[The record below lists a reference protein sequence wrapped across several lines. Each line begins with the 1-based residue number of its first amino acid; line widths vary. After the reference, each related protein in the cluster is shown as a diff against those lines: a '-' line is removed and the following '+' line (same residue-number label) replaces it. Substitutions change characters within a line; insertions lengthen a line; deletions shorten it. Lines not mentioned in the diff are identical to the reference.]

1 VFLPTP
7 ALANVLALA
16 ASASE
21 AALRR
26 CLEQTGVL
34 IQAAQARCQ
43 KQAELAELDEAW
55 RELLAYGPG
64 WCKQYP
70 VELRKAFDAALQ
82 QAPAA
87 TAHKAPAREELALV
101 DDAEIARA
109 IASARLLQHVAP
121 LLEQPVAELDA
132 LVSSALGLESV
143 RPELNPLRPEVFTQ
157 VLHALLGPSPSS
169 PLWMKHLA
177 EPLGAELKA
186 IYAQLVARLQAAN
199 VEAVGYRLAHSPAAG
214 PAAPAAARAPLA
226 PPAQGRR
233 LELSGQQISQELLRD
248 FMDGGLDQAAAQP
261 LPQSYYASVER
272 ELDALRN
279 QPDSEQGALEPA
291 PASADY
297 RALAAVDRP
306 ARSVGVQSALDAR
319 VWGPYARSR
328 TRSLV
333 RSELRKDATHAGQVL
348 GLELVRKVVN
358 QIAQDPRLLAPVR
371 EAIVALEPSLL
382 RLAMVDAC
390 FFSEQSHPGRRLMEA
405 VAQRSFKYNDE
416 FGNAFTAF
424 FHEVG
429 TRFNELNGRANVDA
443 AQFEQALAQLESLW
457 QADDQRQEEQQQ
469 PALEAVQFA
478 EQRQADADRIAWEM
492 SSRSD
497 LEDVPEVV
505 REFLFGPWALVM
517 AQARLKSATAHPDPQ
532 GYGGVITHLLWSVKP
547 EVTLK
552 QPAQLFERVP
562 ALVATL
568 RGGLASIGQ
577 EAAES
582 EPFFQALMKLHHP
595 VLQLRRAKSRRDARE
610 SGLTPLLRLKD
621 AEEATAAAPEK
632 TARPL
637 WMSPQE
643 LEAVGFQ
650 ETLPTGAADLDD
662 GAAPEPAAPDRP
674 VPDDLLAQL
683 RQGDWVDLFARRR
696 WRRAQLAWASS
707 KGTLFM
713 FVSQG
718 GRAHS
723 MTRRICERL
732 IREQLLRPVH
742 THEVVSEALQALRKS
757 PDPTSAAATR
767 PADGGGRAPQGQP
780 AAHAAARDRAMTTAG

>member
-1 VFLPTP
+1 M
-7 ALANVLALA
+7 
-16 ASASE
+16 
-21 AALRR
+21 
-26 CLEQTGVL
+26 
-34 IQAAQARCQ
+34 
-43 KQAELAELDEAW
+43 AELDEAW

-82 QAPAA
+82 RESSAGGHHAA
-87 TAHKAPAREELALV
+87 ARGELTLV
-101 DDAEIARA
+101 DDAEIARS
-109 IASARLLQHVAP
+109 IASARLLQHLSP

-143 RPELNPLRPEVFTQ
+143 RPERNPLRPEVFTQ
-157 VLHALLGPSPSS
+157 VLHALLGPSPSA

-177 EPLGAELKA
+177 EPLGVELKR
-186 IYAQLVARLQAAN
+186 IYGQLVARLEAAN
-199 VEAVGYRLAHSPAAG
+199 VEAVGYRVMSSPAG
-214 PAAPAAARAPLA
+214 AATPPAARAPLTQ
-226 PPAQGRR
+226 PPQGSR
-233 LELSGQQISQELLRD
+233 LDLSGQQISQAVLRD
-248 FMDGGLDQAAAQP
+248 FLDGGLQDAAAQP
-261 LPQSYYASVER
+261 LPESYYASVER
-272 ELDALRN
+272 ELDALRA
-279 QPDSEQGALEPA
+279 QPDSEQGTLEPA
-291 PASADY
+291 AAAADY
-297 RALAAVDRP
+297 RALPAVERP
-306 ARSVGVQSALDAR
+306 ARAVGVQSALDAR

-328 TRSLV
+328 ARSLV

-348 GLELVRKVVN
+348 GLELVREVVN
-358 QIAQDPRLLAPVR
+358 RVAQDPRLLAPVR

-424 FHEVG
+424 FHEIG
-429 TRFNELNGRANVDA
+429 TRFNELNGRASVDA

-457 QADDQRQEEQQQ
+457 QEDDQRQEEQQQ
-469 PALEAVQFA
+469 PAIEAVQFA
-478 EQRQADADRIAWEM
+478 ERRQADADRIAWEM

-497 LEDVPEVV
+497 LEDVPGVV
-505 REFLFGPWALVM
+505 REFLSGPWALVM
-517 AQARLKSATAHPDPQ
+517 AQARLKSPTAHPDPE

-568 RGGLASIGQ
+568 RAGLASIGQ
-577 EAAES
+577 DAAES

-610 SGLTPLLRLKD
+610 SGLTPLVRLKE
-621 AEEATAAAPEK
+621 AEDATAAAPEK

-662 GAAPEPAAPDRP
+662 GAAPDLPGQDQPAP
-674 VPDDLLAQL
+674 VDLLAQL
-683 RQGDWVDLFARRR
+683 RQGDWVDLYARRR

-732 IREQLLRPVH
+732 IRDELLRPVR
-742 THEVVSEALQALRKS
+742 THEVVTEALQALHQS
-757 PDPTSAAATR
+757 PEAAPAAAAR
-767 PADGGGRAPQGQP
+767 PSGRSDRAPRGEP
-780 AAHAAARDRAMTTAG
+780 ATRNTARDRAMTTAD